1 MVVRALKK
9 VLRPFRFVR
18 ALYGPPLRYYKKYGL
33 RRLTIKTISRLAGS
47 AAAPRLRWFYD
58 RVSYGK
64 WIAQNERV
72 KRAPLAAS
80 PLPLISI
87 VVPCYETPL
96 VFLRELVRS
105 VQAQSYPQWE
115 LCLSLAGTLPSESA
129 EYLSRIASKDRRVTL
144 VPLTENKGISAN
156 TNAAI
161 AASKGSYI
169 GFCDHDDTLAPF
181 ALEEVVRVIQNAP
194 TTDFIYSDEDK
205 LSPKGKRRTP
215 HFKPDWSPDLL
226 RSYNYIT
233 HFVVVSQQ
241 LLDKV
246 GQLQSE
252 FDGAQDYDFVLRA
265 TEQATKIAHIPQ
277 VLYHWREHQNSTS
290 LNTDAKPAAATAAV
304 QAVQAHLARIKRT
317 GTCTP
322 GPFFGAVTT
331 TYALTSTPLI
341 SIIIPSHDQADFLNQ
356 CVQSILQKTTY
367 PNYEIII
374 MENHSKNPETF
385 ALYERIAAKNIRV
398 VTWQKPFNYSEIN
411 NDGVAEARGEILLF
425 LNNDVAVISADW
437 LEQMVMHLQF
447 EENAAIGAKLY
458 YQDKTVQHAG
468 VILGVGGIAGHSHKN
483 FPAQDTGYFGRLG
496 VVQNLSAVTGA
507 CLMVRRSSFMAVG
520 GFDTGLPIAFN
531 DIDFCLKL
539 RQRGELVLWTPFAEL
554 FHYESKTRG
563 YEDTFEKQ
571 QRFLKEIDYFKKKW
585 SDTLNDGD
593 PYYSPNLTLAA
604 EDFSINA

>member
-1 MVVRALKK
+1 MIVRILKK
-9 VLRPFRFVR
+9 MLRPFRIVR
-18 ALYGPPLRYYKKYGL
+18 ALYDSPLRYYRKYGV
-33 RRLTIKTISRLAGS
+33 RRLIIKTISRVAGS
-47 AAAPRLRWFYD
+47 TATPRLRRLYD
-58 RVSYGK
+58 RVSYAK
-64 WIAQNERV
+64 WIRQNERIRRV
-72 KRAPLAAS
+72 PLL
-80 PLPLISI
+80 PDPQPLISL

-96 VFLRELVRS
+96 VFLRELIRS
-105 VQAQSYPQWE
+105 VQAQSYSHWE
-115 LCLSLAGTLPSESA
+115 LCLSLAGTMPRESSDF
-129 EYLSRIASKDRRVTL
+129 LSRVAASDERIRVI
-144 VPLTENKGISAN
+144 PLAENGGISAN
-156 TNAAI
+156 TNAAL
-161 AASKGSYI
+161 AVATGTYV
-169 GFCDHDDTLAPF
+169 GFIDHDDTLAPF
-181 ALEEVVRVIQNAP
+181 ALEEIVRSIQDAP
-194 TTDFIYSDEDK
+194 SADFFYSDEDK
-205 LSPKGKRRTP
+205 LSPKGKRRSP

-233 HFVVVSQQ
+233 HFVVISKP
-241 LLDKV
+241 LLDKT
-246 GQLQSE
+246 GSLKAE

-265 TEQATKIAHIPQ
+265 TELATKIVHIPQ
-277 VLYHWREHQNSTS
+277 VLYHWREHRGSTS
-290 LNTDAKPAAATAAV
+290 ANTNAKPAAATAAV
-304 QAVQAHLARIKRT
+304 HAVQAHLARIKRT
-317 GTCTP
+317 GTCAP

-341 SIIIPSHDQADFLNQ
+341 SIIIPSHDQADFLNH
-356 CVQSILQKTTY
+356 CIQSILQKTTY

-411 NDGVAEARGEILLF
+411 NDGVTEARGEILLF

-437 LEQMVMHLQF
+437 LEHMVMHLQF
-447 EENAAIGAKLY
+447 NENSAIGAKLY
-458 YQDKTVQHAG
+458 YEDKTVQHAG

-520 GFDTGLPIAFN
+520 GFDGGLPIAFN

-571 QRFLKEIDYFKKKW
+571 QRFMKEIDYFKKKW